1 MPRCHTLPHAIRN
14 GSMDEFYVVCEE
26 VDGIF
31 YNDVLS
37 LHLGLRA
44 QTAIASR
51 TISIAEPPPTRS
63 IKLVSS
69 QLT

>member
-1 MPRCHTLPHAIRN
+1 
-14 GSMDEFYVVCEE
+14 MDEFYVVCEE